1 MNTLYTIGHSNISI
15 DEFIQLLTPY
25 HIQIVCDVRSQ
36 PYSKYVP
43 HFNAEALRNALLQH
57 NIKYLYM
64 GKELGPRSTNP
75 CHYIDGKVSYQLLE
89 QSSQFQNG
97 LQRLIKGIEQF
108 TIALLCSEKD
118 PINCHR
124 SILICKNLPRNIN
137 IYHILSDSS
146 LESHQD
152 LEQRLVTMYFKDT
165 ATLFNTYRELLH
177 EAYILHAQQLAYKP
191 LTEEQE

>member
-1 MNTLYTIGHSNISI
+1 MNTLYTIGHSNMPI
-15 DEFIQLLTPY
+15 DEFIQLLKQY
-25 HIQIVCDVRSQ
+25 NIQIVCDVRSH
-36 PYSKYVP
+36 PYSKFVP

-57 NIKYLYM
+57 NIKYLYL

-75 CHYIDGKVSYQLLE
+75 NHYIDGKVSYQLLE

-97 LQRLIKGIEQF
+97 LQRLTKGIEQF

-124 SILICKNLPRNIN
+124 AILICKNLPHDIS

-152 LEQRLVTMYFKDT
+152 LEQRLVVTHFKDT
-165 ATLFNTYRELLH
+165 ATLFNNYQELLQQ
-177 EAYILHAQQLAYKP
+177 AYLLQANKLAYSAQ
-191 LTEEQE
+191 TEEEE